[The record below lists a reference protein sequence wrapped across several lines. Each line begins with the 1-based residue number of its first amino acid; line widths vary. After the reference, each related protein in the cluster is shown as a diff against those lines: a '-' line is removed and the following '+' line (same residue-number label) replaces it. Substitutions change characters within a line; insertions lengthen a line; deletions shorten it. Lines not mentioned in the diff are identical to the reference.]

1 MNADHPFRKT
11 TSSPMVHST
20 SLLLPRNPVKNV
32 HLFSVFG
39 GIHGLTISREPNQTT
54 IAFAGSNVTLSWN
67 LILTPKEKIELLEV
81 WFGTWNTNYKMI
93 GTILKKIATTNGSIN
108 DATDYTQK
116 AKRWNWNGD
125 ISRNYTIA
133 YQLTNAHHDDAGDYG
148 IRARADTWP
157 PGMESK
163 GPFSLAIKVGH
174 SSVKKR
180 RFSLFSKSEWCP
192 FSQPRSKGHYQSF
205 CHCSVLCS
213 S

>member
-1 MNADHPFRKT
+1 
-11 TSSPMVHST
+11 MVHST
-20 SLLLPRNPVKNV
+20 SLLLPRHPVKNM

-39 GIHGLTISREPNQTT
+39 GIQGLTISPEPKRTT

-67 LILTPKEKIELLEV
+67 LILTPKEKTELLEV
-81 WFGTWNTNYKMI
+81 WFGTWDCNFQMI
-93 GTILKKIATTNGSIN
+93 GTFLKKFSTTNGSIVDFTEN
-108 DATDYTQK
+108 THK
-116 AKRWNWNGD
+116 AKRWHWNGD

-133 YQLTNAHHDDAGDYG
+133 YQLTNAQHDDAGDYG
-148 IRARADTWP
+148 IRVRADTWP
-157 PGMESK
+157 PWIESK
-163 GPFSLAIKVGH
+163 GPFSLAIRVGH

-180 RFSLFSKSEWCP
+180 RFSLFLKSKWCP